1 MIVAQSDDL
10 FVVDIWI
17 SNLIPIPPTTP
28 HLWPPTRFEYVLR
41 VSSKDIKVLLSIECL
56 MSPWYMRMMKSL
68 KLTRW
73 SLQPQVHSCSLKSIL
88 EIYLLFILRFILIA
102 CQQVDTKD
110 LKWILGHNYAPVS
123 ATWAI
128 KYAPVYYT
136 GLFWIRGHPTV
147 QTAHCAVETQW
158 IERGIY
164 LLNCLHVLHNV

>member
-1 MIVAQSDDL
+1 
-10 FVVDIWI
+10 
-17 SNLIPIPPTTP
+17 
-28 HLWPPTRFEYVLR
+28 
-41 VSSKDIKVLLSIECL
+41 

-147 QTAHCAVETQW
+147 QTAHCAVARMVLGNLFGKNLLY
-158 IERGIY
+158 IRGSRPLPVWFRALFRRCY
-164 LLNCLHVLHNV
+164 LGTAQLPKCLGHQFDWGFPYLDQSVSQLPLNKL